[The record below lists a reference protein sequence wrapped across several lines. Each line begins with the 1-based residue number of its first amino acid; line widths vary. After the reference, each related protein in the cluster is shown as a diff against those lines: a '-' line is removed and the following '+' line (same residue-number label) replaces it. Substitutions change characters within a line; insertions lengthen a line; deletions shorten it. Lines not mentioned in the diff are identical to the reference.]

1 MHHFNFHVLDEK
13 MNDSVARYSQI
24 DCQKHPEHDVFFK
37 VICLGGVALLLD
49 CPQSDHL
56 YFFFFDAHWS
66 SAFVKTANI
75 RESYQD
81 GTVYVYINDLTLGDN
96 LMLMLRRK
104 NMVLVALRT

>member
-1 MHHFNFHVLDEK
+1 MIVLHDIVK
-13 MNDSVARYSQI
+13 QS
-24 DCQKHPEHDVFFK
+24 DCQNHPEHDVFFK

-49 CPQSDHL
+49 CPQSENL
-56 YFFFFDAHWS
+56 YFFFDAHWS
-66 SAFVKTANI
+66 SCMCQNSKQQMNYRTGSR

-81 GTVYVYINDLTLGDN
+81 GTVDVYINDLTLGDN